1 MKKIAILFIL
11 AFSVYFVSAQNS
23 KVQSA
28 INYIKPQYNQLDK
41 AKEAIDLAVK
51 HEKTKEKAKAWKVRG
66 QVYQTI
72 ATTKDEKF
80 KNLCEKPL
88 QIAYE
93 SYKKALELDVKHQYT
108 KEITNQL
115 TMLGILIVNKGIE
128 YFSKNDFNEALNSF
142 ETSLEID
149 KLITPEKVDTM
160 VIFNAGIAADR
171 AKNYDKAI
179 EYYQKTADLKYEGSK
194 VYSFMANIEL
204 QRGDT
209 TQYID
214 VIKRGIEAYPNDNDA
229 LMVTLINYYL
239 EKDKSDLA
247 LEYLNKAIKK
257 DPNNHTFYFAR
268 GALYDK
274 LGDFDNAKTSYE
286 KAIEI
291 KPDYFDAFYNLG
303 ALFFNKGADML
314 KAANEIPPNE
324 QAKYDAAV
332 KKAFVELDKAVPY
345 LEKAHEIDSK
355 EKSTMLTLK
364 EIYFK
369 LRGNHDDYMN
379 KYKKIN
385 EELKALGQ

>member
-41 AKEAIDLAVK
+41 AKEAIDLAAK
-51 HEKTKEKAKAWKVRG
+51 HEKTKGKAKTWKVRG
-66 QVYQTI
+66 QVYQAI
-72 ATTKDEKF
+72 GTTKDEKF
-80 KNLCEKPL
+80 KNLCEQPL
-88 QIAYE
+88 QVAYE
-93 SYKKALELDVKHQYT
+93 SYKKALELDTKHQYT
-108 KEITNQL
+108 KEINYQL
-115 TMLGILIVNKGIE
+115 TVLGIAIVNKGIE
-128 YFSKNDFNEALNSF
+128 YFSENNFNGALNSF
-142 ETSLEID
+142 ETSLDID
-149 KLITPEKVDTM
+149 KLVALGKIDTM

-204 QRGDT
+204 ERGDT
-209 TQYID
+209 AQYLD

-247 LEYLNKAIKK
+247 LEYLNKAIEK
-257 DPNNHTFYFAR
+257 DPKNHTFYFAR

-274 LGDFDNAKTSYE
+274 LGDFDNAKISYE

-291 KPDYFDAFYNLG
+291 KPDYFDAYYNLG
-303 ALFFNKGADML
+303 ALYFNKGADML

-324 QAKYDAAV
+324 QKKYDAAV
-332 KKAFVELDKAVPY
+332 KEAFVELDKAVPY
-345 LEKAHEIDSK
+345 LEKAHEIDTK

-369 LRGNHDDYMN
+369 LRGDHEDYMD

-385 EELKALGQ
+385 EELKALGE

>member
-41 AKEAIDLAVK
+41 AKEAIDLAAK
-51 HEKTKEKAKAWKVRG
+51 HEKTKGKAKTWKVRG
-66 QVYQTI
+66 QVYQAI
-72 ATTKDEKF
+72 GTTKDEKF
-80 KNLCEKPL
+80 KNLCEQPL
-88 QIAYE
+88 QVAYE
-93 SYKKALELDVKHQYT
+93 SYKKALELDTKHQYT
-108 KEITNQL
+108 KEINYQL
-115 TMLGILIVNKGIE
+115 TILGIAIVNKGIE
-128 YFSKNDFNEALNSF
+128 YFSENNFNGALNSF
-142 ETSLEID
+142 ETSLDID
-149 KLITPEKVDTM
+149 KLVAPGKIDTM

-204 QRGDT
+204 ERGDT
-209 TQYID
+209 AQYLD

-247 LEYLNKAIKK
+247 LEYLNKAIEK
-257 DPNNHTFYFAR
+257 DPKNHTFYFAR

-274 LGDFDNAKTSYE
+274 LGDFDNAKISYE

-291 KPDYFDAFYNLG
+291 KPDYFDAYYNLG
-303 ALFFNKGADML
+303 ALYFNKGADML

-324 QAKYDAAV
+324 QKKYDAAV
-332 KKAFVELDKAVPY
+332 KEAFVELDKAVPY
-345 LEKAHEIDSK
+345 LEKAHEIDTK

-369 LRGNHDDYMN
+369 LRGDHEDYMD

-385 EELKALGQ
+385 EELKALGE